1 MKNLSGWIFDLDG
14 TLTKP
19 THDFDF
25 IRECLKVPA
34 GELILEY
41 SQSLSIEESKPLLNK
56 LSKMEQSV
64 IKNTQIAEGANS
76 LIKFLHTQS
85 YEIGILTRNTK
96 DNAIQ
101 TLIHI
106 GLYKFFRPE
115 FIIGRDEQKPK
126 PSPEGI
132 SYLLSKWN
140 KKLTN
145 AVIIGDY
152 RLDLEAGRN
161 AGISTIL
168 IGQATDEDT
177 EKLADYQFSN
187 LSKLKS
193 SLESQ
198 LLF

>member
-1 MKNLSGWIFDLDG
+1 MKTFSGWIFDLDG

-19 THDFDF
+19 NHDFDF
-25 IRECLKVPA
+25 IRECLAVPA

-41 SQSLSIEESKPLLNK
+41 SQSLPIEESKLLLNK
-56 LSKMEQSV
+56 LSKLEQSV
-64 IKNTQIAEGANS
+64 IKSTQVAQGANS
-76 LIKFLHTQS
+76 LIKFLHSQS
-85 YEIGILTRNTK
+85 CEIGILTRNTR

-101 TLIHI
+101 TLAHI
-106 GLYKFFRPE
+106 GLHEFFRPE
-115 FIIGRDEQKPK
+115 LIIGRDEQKPK

-132 SYLLSKWN
+132 HYLLSKWG
-140 KKLTN
+140 KKPNN

-168 IGQATDEDT
+168 IGQATDEDM

-193 SLESQ
+193 SLENH

>member
-1 MKNLSGWIFDLDG
+1 MKTLSGWIFDLDG

-41 SQSLSIEESKPLLNK
+41 SQSLPIEESKPLLNK

-126 PSPEGI
+126 PSPDGI

-168 IGQATDEDT
+168 IGRATDEDT
-177 EKLADYQFSN
+177 ERLADYQFSN

>member
-1 MKNLSGWIFDLDG
+1 MNK
-14 TLTKP
+14 
-19 THDFDF
+19 
-25 IRECLKVPA
+25 
-34 GELILEY
+34 
-41 SQSLSIEESKPLLNK
+41 SQSP
-56 LSKMEQSV
+56 
-64 IKNTQIAEGANS
+64 
-76 LIKFLHTQS
+76 
-85 YEIGILTRNTK
+85 R
-96 DNAIQ
+96 
-101 TLIHI
+101 
-106 GLYKFFRPE
+106 
-115 FIIGRDEQKPK
+115 QKR
-126 PSPEGI
+126 I

-140 KKLTN
+140 KKLNN

-193 SLESQ
+193 SLVNQ

>member
-1 MKNLSGWIFDLDG
+1 MKIFSGWIFDLDG

-25 IRECLKVPA
+25 IRESLAVPA
-34 GELILEY
+34 DELILEY
-41 SQSLSIEESKPLLNK
+41 SQSLPIEDSKLLLNK
-56 LSKMEQSV
+56 LSKLEQSV

-76 LIKFLHTQS
+76 LIKFLHSQS
-85 YEIGILTRNTK
+85 FEIGILTRNTK

-101 TLIHI
+101 TLTHI
-106 GLYKFFRPE
+106 GLNKFFLPE

-132 SYLLSKWN
+132 YYLLSKWN
-140 KKLTN
+140 KKLNTS
-145 AVIIGDY
+145 VIVGDY

-177 EKLADYQFSN
+177 EKLADFQFSN

-193 SLESQ
+193 SVENH

>member
-1 MKNLSGWIFDLDG
+1 MKTLSGWIFDLDG
-14 TLTKP
+14 TLTKT

-41 SQSLSIEESKPLLNK
+41 SQSLPIEESKPLLNK
-56 LSKMEQSV
+56 LSKLEQSV
-64 IKNTQIAEGANS
+64 IKNTQIAEGASS
-76 LIKFLHTQS
+76 LIKFLHSQS
-85 YEIGILTRNTK
+85 CEIGILTRNTK

-140 KKLTN
+140 KKLNN

-187 LSKLKS
+187 LSELKS

-198 LLF
+198 LQF